1 MSFDKNYPYD
11 RSKLGLSK
19 GDPKRDHWV
28 AGNVKRFDGYRF
40 SAKVYDVG
48 SRSGI
53 DGGRVSKLRVE
64 RDGKTVI
71 DYSRGWPNGRD
82 PKAMTGE
89 QKAVLKEIVSAF
101 PEPRQLDLT
110 FMQAKAK
117 LDDLKKQGAS
127 LARRSDQRDGTKE
140 REAAGQ
146 AKSSTKTNA
155 ADAPMRFFSESEQGT
170 NNPTADRAASAR
182 SRRADSLR
190 RLSRGNESDRSR
202 GR

>member
-11 RSKLGLSK
+11 RSKIALSK

-64 RDGKTVI
+64 KDGKTVI

-89 QKAVLKEIVSAF
+89 QQAVLKEIVSAF

-117 LDDLKKQGAS
+117 LDDLKKKGAS
-127 LARRSDQRDGTKE
+127 LVRRDDQREGANG
-140 REAAGQ
+140 RETAGQ
-146 AKSSTKTNA
+146 AKSPAKANTV
-155 ADAPMRFFSESEQGT
+155 DVPMRFFRESEQGT
-170 NNPTADRAASAR
+170 KDPTADRAASVR

-190 RLSRGNESDRSR
+190 CLSRRNETDRSR